1 MPNGS
6 KEEIL
11 NLVKSHGTLQID
23 QAVELTD
30 LAKTTLREHFLQLE
44 RDGLI
49 TRDYV
54 RSGPG
59 RPSLQYSLTQKGQS
73 LFPSQESTMLRELI
87 RFLRENGNEK
97 DIEEFFTRFWEK
109 RYQRA
114 AYLME
119 GETGRDQKIGKLIEM
134 LRDEGFM
141 PEIELKEE
149 KIIVKECNCPFR
161 EVVKETRLPCKLE
174 AEFYNRLFDKT
185 IERTSF
191 IPDGDHSCT
200 YCIPAPPSN

>member
-1 MPNGS
+1 MIISGS

-11 NLVKSHGTLQID
+11 NLIKTHGTLQID
-23 QAVELTD
+23 EAVKLTE

-49 TRDYV
+49 VREYI

-59 RPSLQYSLTQKGQS
+59 RPSLQYTLTQKGQA
-73 LFPSQESTMLRELI
+73 LFPSQESTMLREMI
-87 RFLRENGNEK
+87 RFLKENGNEK
-97 DIEEFFTRFWEK
+97 DIEDFFTRFWEK

-119 GETGRDQKIGKLIEM
+119 GETSRDKKLGKLIEM

-141 PEIELKEE
+141 PEYEFSENKL
-149 KIIVKECNCPFR
+149 IIKECNCPFR
-161 EVVKETRLPCKLE
+161 EVVKETNLPCKLE
-174 AEFYNRLFDKT
+174 SKFYNRLFDT
-185 IERTSF
+185 PVERISF

-200 YCIPAPPSN
+200 YCIQTHD